1 MVPAGETQGKH
12 YSNTFAREVVS
23 CDKFVW
29 YCQIKLTWDGAGGF
43 VASPYDK
50 TLPIQVL

>member
-23 CDKFVW
+23 CDKFV
-29 YCQIKLTWDGAGGF
+29 
-43 VASPYDK
+43 
-50 TLPIQVL
+50 